1 MQLLHCLRNLSFPRA
16 LEFSCRVPDLFSFVY
31 LWQQHTGISP
41 NHVPEAVRYWRGRPG
56 FVLGPVLR
64 PIPGPAEAR
73 VRGKL
78 GEFPVSCTPA
88 ILESSDS
95 YMHILKLL
103 VADLRYQQI
112 DLNE

>member
-1 MQLLHCLRNLSFPRA
+1 MYDVLQWRTASGMWFGEMSRQSQAEP
-16 LEFSCRVPDLFSFVY
+16 VK
-31 LWQQHTGISP
+31 QQHTGISP
-41 NHVPEAVRYWRGRPG
+41 NHVPDAVRYWRGRPG

-64 PIPGPAEAR
+64 PIPGPVEAR